1 MGHGYVDNLR
11 FAVMLAFHVE
21 ALHRVDATGDFPLK
35 LVKLRGQGQVKQCIY
50 LF

>member
-1 MGHGYVDNLR
+1 MGRDYVDNPH
-11 FAVMLAFHVE
+11 FAVTLAFYVE
-21 ALHRVDATGDFPLK
+21 ALPRVDGTGDFPLK